1 MRAQYLT
8 FELAGQNYGLEIL
21 CVQEIRAWE
30 PPTRLPHAPEHVL
43 GVINLRGA
51 VVPILD
57 LRRRFGLS
65 LSEQLRPPVIVVVN
79 TQTQRGL
86 VTSGLLVDAVCDVC
100 EIAAAS
106 IQAAPEVTSQ
116 LDREVMRGLCT
127 LQGRLLILLEPE
139 RLLRHITTGAEAEAA
154 GSGTKLGISGAE
166 ASA

>member
-1 MRAQYLT
+1 MT

-65 LSEQLRPPVIVVVN
+65 VSGQLRAPVIIVLN
-79 TQTQRGL
+79 TPTARGAL
-86 VTSGLLVDAVCDVC
+86 TSGLVVDAVCDVC
-100 EIAAAS
+100 EIAAGS
-106 IQAAPEVTSQ
+106 IQPAPDVGPG

-139 RLLRHITTGAEAEAA
+139 RLLRHIATGPEAA
-154 GSGTKLGISGAE
+154 HLAAN
-166 ASA
+166 ASS